1 MTAKAAMTEPF
12 YALDTFEPQR
22 SIGYL
27 IKRITKTST
36 SEIDRR
42 FVGRELNMTHWI
54 ALAMLRHNL
63 VDNCAGLARQIGH
76 NSGATT
82 RLIDQLE
89 ARGLVE
95 REREHEDRRIVSLA
109 VTEAGREQL
118 EAMTPLVLGVWNDA
132 LDGFE
137 KAEVVTLISLLSRL
151 VVALEAREAAAER
164 VSA

>member
-1 MTAKAAMTEPF
+1 MTEPF

-27 IKRITKTST
+27 IKRITKASS

-54 ALAMLRHNL
+54 ALSMLRHDI
-63 VDNCAGLARQIGH
+63 VDNCAGLSRQLGH

-95 REREHEDRRIVSLA
+95 RQREHDDRRIVSLE
-109 VTEAGREQL
+109 VTDAGVEQL
-118 EAMTPLVLGVWNDA
+118 QAMTPLLLGVWNEA
-132 LDGFE
+132 LSGFD
-137 KAEVVTLISLLSRL
+137 KAEVETLISLLSRL
-151 VVALEAREAAAER
+151 VLALEAKEAAAET
-164 VSA
+164 VAA

>member
-1 MTAKAAMTEPF
+1 MTEPF

-27 IKRITKTST
+27 IKRITKASS

-54 ALAMLRHNL
+54 ALAMLRHDI
-63 VDNCAGLARQIGH
+63 VDNCAGLSRQLGH

-95 REREHEDRRIVSLA
+95 RQREHDDRRIVSLE
-109 VTEAGREQL
+109 VTDAGVEQL
-118 EAMTPLVLGVWNDA
+118 QAMTPLLLGVWNEA
-132 LDGFE
+132 LSGFD
-137 KAEVVTLISLLSRL
+137 KAEVETLISLLSRL
-151 VVALEAREAAAER
+151 VVALEAKEAAAET
-164 VSA
+164 AAA